1 MDAIEIGVIVFIA
14 LMVLTF
20 VYVVARLMWRVHQG
34 DIEPAGSDGNALT
47 NKD

>member
-1 MDAIEIGVIVFIA
+1 MDAIEIAVIVFIA

-20 VYVVARLMWRVHQG
+20 VYSVARLIWRMRQG

-47 NKD
+47 HRD